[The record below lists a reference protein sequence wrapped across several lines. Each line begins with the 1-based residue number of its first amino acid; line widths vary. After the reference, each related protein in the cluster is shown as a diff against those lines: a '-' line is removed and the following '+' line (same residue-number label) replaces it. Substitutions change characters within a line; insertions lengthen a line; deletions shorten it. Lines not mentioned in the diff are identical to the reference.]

1 MVAKKEK
8 TKKIIPQKADYHHGD
23 LKRALLVAASEILEE
38 VGYEG
43 FSLRKCAA
51 RAGVSPNAPAH
62 HFKDANG
69 LLTSLAVEGFQT
81 LSSKIRTKFLTMPKD
96 TENPCSIAS
105 VEYLRF
111 AKNNPALYKV
121 MFGSRLD
128 ADYPDLKSAT
138 KESFESLRLSVSEFF
153 PDKNSQDINA
163 IAVQMWSSI
172 HGLSMFLIEGRLNFL
187 VGKDGFN
194 SLSALEAAWRNV
206 QSSLLSST
214 KIIQG
219 E

>member
-1 MVAKKEK
+1 MAAKKEK
-8 TKKIIPQKADYHHGD
+8 KRKSANRKTDYHHGD
-23 LKRALLVAASEILEE
+23 LKRALMVAASELLEE

-43 FSLRKCAA
+43 FTLRKCAA
-51 RAGVSPNAPAH
+51 RAGVSPSAPAH

-69 LLTSLAVEGFQT
+69 LLTSLAVEGFQS
-81 LSSKIRTKFLTMPKD
+81 LSSEIRAKFLNMPKD
-96 TENPCSIAS
+96 ADNPCSVAS

-111 AKNNPALYKV
+111 AKSNPALYKV

-128 ADYPDLKSAT
+128 ADNPELKSAT
-138 KESFESLRLSVSEFF
+138 KASFENLRLSVSEIF
-153 PDKNSQDINA
+153 PDKNREDINA

-194 SLSALEAAWRNV
+194 SLSALESAWRNV
-206 QSSLLSST
+206 QSDLFV
-214 KIIQG
+214 KQNKEG
-219 E
+219 V